1 MLILFLV
8 SFLGTAFG
16 YPEERS
22 KAFTYTSNEFL
33 EGSLLMSKHAS
44 LRALEYQNVQDA
56 REKEAINSELGKM
69 EDEKNHLVL
78 LEAAVAEWINFLKDI
93 QRLSKGVPLMR
104 SIRLV

>member
-22 KAFTYTSNEFL
+22 KAFTYTSNEVL

-78 LEAAVAEWINFLKDI
+78 LEAAVAEPAFFASCRRFL
-93 QRLSKGVPLMR
+93 RAGVAIP
-104 SIRLV
+104 